1 MASHPVAPV
10 EVSVFIPSPPDVVFA
25 FVADTRN
32 DPRWCPNVETV
43 EMIEGDGVAVGTR
56 FRFHQHLDRPGG
68 GRIQF
73 DGDVEVVELGERSIG
88 WSVTDRFQ
96 GRVIDLRVEPE
107 GSGSRVTQRTTASF
121 HRPPGLAR
129 WVYPVL
135 ARRTFKDQFRRLAAN
150 FAG

>member
-1 MASHPVAPV
+1 MAAYPVPPV
-10 EVSVFIPSPPDVVFA
+10 EVSVFVPAPPDVVFA

-43 EMIEGDGVAVGTR
+43 EMVEGDRVAVGTK

-73 DGDVEVVELGERSIG
+73 DGEVEVAELGDRSIG

-96 GRVIDLRVEPE
+96 HRIIRLGVEPE
-107 GSGSRVTQRTTASF
+107 GEGSRVTQRTAASF
-121 HRPPGLAR
+121 HRPPGAARLA
-129 WVYPVL
+129 YPWL
-135 ARRTFKDQFRRLAAN
+135 ARRTFRAQFRRLAAH
-150 FAG
+150 FSG